1 MGFRGG
7 IDRCAGLE
15 GGRAG
20 LHIAAPP
27 PKAQVFSIDRGNESP
42 KESLESILSSALR
55 SDDPELD
62 QILSALEDISE
73 GLKTG
78 ALSPR
83 RLDQALQRAASCAL
97 KQSLM
102 EREIRSVAITDELTG
117 LYNRRGFLASATH
130 HLKLAHR
137 NRQNALLL
145 YCDVD
150 DLKRINDSFGHKE
163 GDLAIL
169 RAADALEST
178 FRDSD
183 IVARLGGDE
192 FAVLASEASIP
203 ERQTIE
209 SRMANC
215 LKTASGEESRYKL
228 SVSIGVARYDPETPI
243 SLGALMAR
251 ADENMYAHKNCQS
264 RAAAI
269 RHSRRPGSRG
279 LAREVVE

>member
-1 MGFRGG
+1 MAFRTGF
-7 IDRCAGLE
+7 DKCAEGS

-20 LHIAAPP
+20 VHIATPP
-27 PKAQVFSIDRGNESP
+27 RNAQVLSIDRGKDAR
-42 KESLESILSSALR
+42 KESLDSILSSALR

-83 RLDQALQRAASCAL
+83 RLDKALQRAASCAL
-97 KQSLM
+97 KQSLV
-102 EREIRSVAITDELTG
+102 EREIRSLAITDELTG
-117 LYNRRGFLASATH
+117 LYNRRGFLAAATH

-137 NRQNALLL
+137 NKQNALLL

-150 DLKRINDSFGHKE
+150 DLKRINDSFGHQE
-163 GDLAIL
+163 GDLAIV
-169 RAADALEST
+169 RAADALEAT

-203 ERQTIE
+203 DRQTIQC
-209 SRMANC
+209 RMANC
-215 LKTASGEESRYKL
+215 LKTACGEEPRYKL
-228 SVSIGVARYDPETPI
+228 SVSLGVARYDPETPS

-251 ADENMYAHKNCQS
+251 ADEEMYAHKNCQS